1 MIILKEYIKNSRENI
16 QNKKYIKFSKQYEMR
31 KRELLKK
38 YFEQDY
44 KLNEKNSNFPN
55 H

>member
-1 MIILKEYIKNSRENI
+1 MIILKEYIKNNRENI

-38 YFEQDY
+38 YFGQDY
-44 KLNEKNSNFPN
+44 KLNEKNSD
-55 H
+55 HSKH